1 MKRKIVKKII
11 PLLCA
16 AALTCS
22 QYSFV
27 SAEGSPSAEKITSV
41 VKEVEIKNEIGEVK
55 KVEVYAENLTADF
68 SNAKNEKEK
77 MEIAKDVAEKAAAP
91 VLDYIDNL
99 VNDMGLKTDSK
110 DVKQVKDTVV
120 ELYTKAVTAAS
131 QEEVQKFKEKA
142 EKKGTFRDDTIV
154 KTEDGKDNII
164 VKDEKGNNVETIEV
178 EDKENDVQSVSDLFI
193 LKIREKTSDT
203 SEEKESK
210 DEGETV
216 VLDDTFEFEVKL
228 KDLPGVTE
236 EEAEEEDV
244 RYLVAVYTVEAY
256 EENGEQCSK
265 VVESFV
271 NATIETVEVEP
282 ETETEKSEGQTEIS
296 EQDKPKE
303 EKVLRAVLPPNA
315 IAAEVKKVVTK
326 KKSSSNK
333 ETSSAKNGKDKSD
346 DKISKKKQK
355 YCSKDGNIFLG
366 LSHFVC
372 LYCWSVVP
380 SEGAAGKFP

>member
-27 SAEGSPSAEKITSV
+27 SVEGSPSAEKITSV
-41 VKEVEIKNEIGEVK
+41 VKEVEIGEEK

-77 MEIAKDVAEKAAAP
+77 KEIAKDVAEKAAAP

-99 VNDMGLKTDSK
+99 VNDMGLKTDPK

-131 QEEVQKFKEKA
+131 QEKVQEFKEKA

-228 KDLPGVTE
+228 KNLPGVT
-236 EEAEEEDV
+236 EEEDV
-244 RYLVAVYTVEAY
+244 RYLVAVYTVEVY

-315 IAAEVKKVVTK
+315 IAAEVKKVVTN

-355 YCSKDGNIFLG
+355 
-366 LSHFVC
+366 
-372 LYCWSVVP
+372 
-380 SEGAAGKFP
+380 